1 MSWLQDRKITV
12 DYPGRPKA
20 ITWTLES
27 KGGNQRDM
35 DKGLMRDIWSVRRP
49 PLANG
54 DLKIEG
60 NT

>member
-12 DYPGRPKA
+12 GYPGRPKA
-20 ITWTLES
+20 ITWGIES

-35 DKGLMRDIWSVRRP
+35 DKRLMRGIWSIRRP
-49 PLANG
+49 PLAIG
-54 DLKIEG
+54 GLKIEG